1 MKITETNLPGVLLIE
16 PRLFTDNR
24 GLFLETYHAE
34 RYLAHH
40 IGSRFVQDNL
50 SFSERGVLRGL
61 HYQLGKPQGK
71 LVMALQG
78 EVYDVAVDIR
88 RGSPTFGRWVGT
100 VLSSKDYRQIYI
112 PEGFAHGFCVLSET
126 ASVLYKCTDFYAPAE
141 ERGLRWDDPRL
152 AIDWPVP
159 DPVLSEKDGVYPTLE
174 TIPSNDLPDYQG

>member
-88 RGSPTFGRWVGT
+88 RGSPTFGQWVGT
-100 VLSSKDYRQIYI
+100 VLSSKNYRQIYI

-159 DPVLSEKDGVYPTLE
+159 HPVLSEKDGVYPTLE